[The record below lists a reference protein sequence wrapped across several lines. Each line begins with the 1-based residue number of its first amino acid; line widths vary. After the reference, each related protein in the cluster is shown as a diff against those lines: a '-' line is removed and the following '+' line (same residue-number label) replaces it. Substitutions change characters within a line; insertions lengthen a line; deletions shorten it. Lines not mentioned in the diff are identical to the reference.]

1 MGFSVPLL
9 AIRATD
15 QEGDSLEHRQGHRR
29 VSPYGDR
36 AAWRP
41 SGASGAPFRVIGV
54 GGPRSPPQ
62 SIDTAPKERGG
73 FFVGRTCRHRGST
86 QRSISHKE
94 RLGLCLDFSVNA
106 YGYKLGAMQAGPA
119 AYGNLSGARGRLK
132 LIALE
137 QEGEDEV
144 GRRLAGLGGCAHD
157 CAIIFAQHL
166 EPRTSPPYPGHGM
179 SVGSR
184 LREDWFPTIFR
195 RDGALDAA
203 QRTRDA
209 LAVSDLATDRPAA
222 GWCLRD

>member
-54 GGPRSPPQ
+54 GGPRSPP
-62 SIDTAPKERGG
+62 SIDRHRPKERGG

-86 QRSISHKE
+86 QRAISHKE

-137 QEGEDEV
+137 QEGEDV
-144 GRRLAGLGGCAHD
+144 RTIVRLSSRSTSSHARLLPTPVTVCRSAQGCAK
-157 CAIIFAQHL
+157 I
-166 EPRTSPPYPGHGM
+166 
-179 SVGSR
+179 GSR
-184 LREDWFPTIFR
+184 RFSGGMVHWTRLSAHEMHSPLAIWPQTDRLQ
-195 RDGALDAA
+195 DGA
-203 QRTRDA
+203 
-209 LAVSDLATDRPAA
+209 
-222 GWCLRD
+222 